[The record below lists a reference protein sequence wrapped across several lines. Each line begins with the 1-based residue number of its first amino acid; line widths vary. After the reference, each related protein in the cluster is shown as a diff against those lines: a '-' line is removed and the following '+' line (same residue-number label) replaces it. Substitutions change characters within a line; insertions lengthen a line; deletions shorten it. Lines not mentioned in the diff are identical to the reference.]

1 MKQVGFLWNT
11 TVVVGVDM
19 LSSTSVDFI
28 RSEREL
34 KNCTYMGSNRL
45 TEHAQSL
52 LGGVKRENLG
62 GRGKLGSEKIIIKLI
77 KLGDIFIDLPF

>member
-1 MKQVGFLWNT
+1 MRQVGFLWNRR
-11 TVVVGVDM
+11 VVVIVDK

-34 KNCTYMGSNRL
+34 KKTVLIWSLNRL

-52 LGGVKRENLG
+52 LGGVKRKNP
-62 GRGKLGSEKIIIKLI
+62 RGKGKWK
-77 KLGDIFIDLPF
+77 FTNN